1 MFNPH
6 PIPLSTS
13 FMSVFLPFF
22 PLNLVA
28 FPGEKL
34 NLHIFEDRYRQLI
47 NECLESGGTFGIPTY
62 LDKRMPGCGTEM
74 KVSVLHRRHPDG
86 SMDISTE
93 GIRVLKVETFDNPVE
108 DKLYA
113 GGEITYLPEETDL
126 IRPLPQLA
134 ELLDKLY
141 DLLTTPVE
149 YEREKKPFSFQVAHK
164 VGLSLEGEYQLLTL
178 TRESARQQFL
188 IEHLQKVIPVI
199 SEMEQTKSRIRMN
212 GHFKNLDPLNF

>member
-1 MFNPH
+1 
-6 PIPLSTS
+6 
-13 FMSVFLPFF
+13 MSVFLPFF

-47 NECLESGGTFGIPTY
+47 NECLDSGGTFGIPTY
-62 LDKRMPGCGTEM
+62 LDKRLPGCGTEM
-74 KVSVLHRRHPDG
+74 RVSVLHNRHPDG

-93 GIRVLKVETFDNPVE
+93 GIRVFKIETFDNPLE

-113 GGEITYLPEETDL
+113 GGEVRYVPEETDL
-126 IRPLPQLA
+126 IRPLPQLD

-141 DLLTTPVE
+141 DLLTTPVQ
-149 YEREKKPFSFQVAHK
+149 YDREKKPFSFQVAHK
-164 VGLSLEGEYQLLTL
+164 VGLSLEDEYQLLTL
-178 TRESARQQFL
+178 PLESTRQQFL
-188 IEHLQKVIPVI
+188 IEHLLKVIPI
-199 SEMEQTKSRIRMN
+199 ITEMEQTKSRIRMN

>member
-1 MFNPH
+1 
-6 PIPLSTS
+6 
-13 FMSVFLPFF
+13 MSVFLPFF

-28 FPGEKL
+28 YPGEKL
-34 NLHIFEDRYRQLI
+34 NLHIFEERYRQLI

-62 LDKRMPGCGTEM
+62 LDNRLPGCGTEM
-74 KVSVLHRRHPDG
+74 RVRTLHERHPDG

-93 GIRVLKVETFDNPVE
+93 GLRVFRIDSFDNPVA

-126 IRPLPQLA
+126 IRPLPQLT

-141 DLLTTPVE
+141 GLLATPVA
-149 YEREKKPFSFQVAHK
+149 YDREKKPFSFQVAHK
-164 VGLSLEGEYQLLTL
+164 VGLSLQDEYELLTL
-178 TRESARQQFL
+178 SHESARQQFL
-188 IEHLQKVIPVI
+188 IQHLQKVIPVV

>member
-1 MFNPH
+1 
-6 PIPLSTS
+6 
-13 FMSVFLPFF
+13 MSVFLPFF

-62 LDKRMPGCGTEM
+62 LDKRLPGCGTEM
-74 KVSVLHRRHPDG
+74 RVSVLHKRHTDG

-93 GIRVLKVETFDNPVE
+93 GIRVFKVETFENPVE

-126 IRPLPQLA
+126 IRPLPQLE

-141 DLLTTPVE
+141 GLLTTPVE
-149 YEREKKPFSFQVAHK
+149 YDREKKPFSFQIAHK
-164 VGLSLEGEYQLLTL
+164 VGLSLEDEYQLLTL
-178 TRESARQQFL
+178 PRESARQQFL
-188 IEHLQKVIPVI
+188 IGHLQKVIPVI
-199 SEMEQTKSRIRMN
+199 TEMEQTKNRIRMN
-212 GHFKNLDPLNF
+212 GHFRNLDPLNF